1 MYVID
6 RYSVKQRKNIIL
18 KVKLKQNGIGKI
30 ESWKNVEWNIHCC
43 LYFVWGSVYFSALCT
58 SGKAVRL
65 TWYEFS
71 TYLH

>member
-30 ESWKNVEWNIHCC
+30 ES
-43 LYFVWGSVYFSALCT
+43 
-58 SGKAVRL
+58 
-65 TWYEFS
+65 
-71 TYLH
+71 